1 MITLTTDA
9 KFDDLE
15 RLIDRINRPGNGNTR
30 KIADAV
36 TMGFQDNFT
45 RQSSGAGAWARLA
58 PATLVDRQRKGFAA
72 GPTLVRTGGL
82 RASYVSR
89 GGASHYERISQS
101 AVGLT
106 IEAGSDDYRAPFH
119 ERGTAKMPARPISLL
134 GESSENRIVDTIEFV
149 LGQIDREFLR

>member
-9 KFDDLE
+9 RFDDLQ
-15 RLIDRINRPGNGNTR
+15 RLIDKINRPGNGNTR

-36 TMGFQDNFT
+36 RLGFQDNFT

-58 PATLVDRQRKGFAA
+58 PATIADRQRKGFAA
-72 GPTLVRTGGL
+72 GPTLVRAGGL
-82 RASYVSR
+82 RDSYVNR
-89 GGASHYERISQS
+89 GGVAHHERIWQS

-106 IEAGSDDYRAPFH
+106 IEAGSNDYRAPFM
-119 ERGTAKMPARPISLL
+119 ERGTSKMPARSISLL
-134 GESSENRIVDTIEFV
+134 GDSSERRIVDTIEFV